1 MSTLGSTWT
10 QRRMD
15 EDRQEEQLVEYVC
28 SCGHK
33 FREDD
38 AIVHFGNVMN
48 HMADM
53 DACPKCESE
62 DLEEV

>member
-1 MSTLGSTWT
+1 
-10 QRRMD
+10 MD